1 LGEGA
6 PEAAA
11 AAAPAA
17 AAPAAAAPAAAPE
30 HERRLEDDSQDSG
43 CSIGSDTSSELSPA
57 LQCQIQAKAQEA
69 RERAKR
75 RRLINEMAQSRVIAR
90 YWHTPGRRARHAAA
104 QRYTTHTSIPLGTTI
119 DDDEADLREDLDMA
133 LREHE
138 TSSLEDFIEDDED
151 TEYMPLDH
159 DDDQPAERR
168 NGTRRPRR
176 RIRRL
181 SSMDDDWPSMSFLLP
196 FSSFRIFWIFLGFRN
211 TCFFIFTLSP
221 FL

>member
-1 LGEGA
+1 MTFL
-6 PEAAA
+6 
-11 AAAPAA
+11 
-17 AAPAAAAPAAAPE
+17 
-30 HERRLEDDSQDSG
+30 
-43 CSIGSDTSSELSPA
+43 
-57 LQCQIQAKAQEA
+57 QAKALNKLVKATAPAQ
-69 RERAKR
+69 RAA
-75 RRLINEMAQSRVIAR
+75 LF
-90 YWHTPGRRARHAAA
+90 PGLAA
-104 QRYTTHTSIPLGTTI
+104 QVLAAEHTSDAQHQFTLDIDTLQDDAQDMLQLSALFDAGDGGDNVNAPRDQDQTLLDDIMEACREIDMTDGDVNLLASRTSSLSLAPSTPPPVLYTTHTSIPLGTTI

-181 SSMDDDWPSMSFLLP
+181 SSMDDD
-196 FSSFRIFWIFLGFRN
+196 
-211 TCFFIFTLSP
+211 
-221 FL
+221 